1 MRKVVNMKRM
11 SSKKLVIFILCMLA
25 VIGGT
30 TAAVFSVSRSE
41 SSNKA
46 EITKSSSGETS
57 VSAWKVDD
65 SAAHAKA
72 LYKCA
77 VSDVGDTASV
87 VDLLEAMKLESVSG
101 PYTAEISSKDGQEV
115 LTLTLSDEISK
126 KDQKVFNNNMKLCA
140 QQMLVL
146 IPGVQ
151 AVEWMYPVKSD
162 SADAEQTTVSLD
174 VDGAK
179 EGLSHDI
186 RSYGKSAKA
195 VQKLLTEQTGS

>member
-1 MRKVVNMKRM
+1 MKRM

-41 SSNKA
+41 SKDKA
-46 EITKSSSGETS
+46 EITENSSGETS

-162 SADAEQTTVSLD
+162 SAEAEQTTVSLD
-174 VDGAK
+174 ADGAK

-186 RSYGKSAKA
+186 RDYGKSAKA
-195 VQKLLTEQTGS
+195 VQKLLTEQAGS

>member
-1 MRKVVNMKRM
+1 MKRM

-41 SSNKA
+41 SKDKA
-46 EITKSSSGETS
+46 EITENSSGETS

-140 QQMLVL
+140 QQMLAL

-162 SADAEQTTVSLD
+162 SAEAEQTTVSLD
-174 VDGAK
+174 ADGAK

-186 RSYGKSAKA
+186 RDYGKSAKA
-195 VQKLLTEQTGS
+195 VQKLLTEQAGS

>member
-1 MRKVVNMKRM
+1 MKRM

-41 SSNKA
+41 SKDKA
-46 EITKSSSGETS
+46 EITENSSGETS

-65 SAAHAKA
+65 STAHAKA

-162 SADAEQTTVSLD
+162 SAEAEQTTVSLD

-195 VQKLLTEQTGS
+195 VQKLLTKQAGS

>member
-1 MRKVVNMKRM
+1 M
-11 SSKKLVIFILCMLA
+11 IFILCMLA

-41 SSNKA
+41 SKDKA

-162 SADAEQTTVSLD
+162 SAEAEQTTVSLD
-174 VDGAK
+174 VDGAT

>member
-1 MRKVVNMKRM
+1 MKHM
-11 SSKKLVIFILCMLA
+11 SSKKLVIFILCILA

-41 SSNKA
+41 AAGKA
-46 EITKSSSGETS
+46 EITENSSGETS
-57 VSAWKVDD
+57 VSAWTVDD

-87 VDLLEAMKLESVSG
+87 VDLLEAMKLTDVSG
-101 PYTAEISSKDGQEV
+101 EYTAEISSKDGQEV
-115 LTLTLSDEISK
+115 LALTLSDEISK

-140 QQMLVL
+140 QQMLAL

-151 AVEWMYPVKSD
+151 AVEWTYPVKSD
-162 SADAEQTTVSLD
+162 GAEAEQTTVSLD

-186 RSYGKSAKA
+186 RSYGKSAKT
-195 VQKLLTEQTGS
+195 VQKLLQEQNGN

>member
-1 MRKVVNMKRM
+1 MKRM

-30 TAAVFSVSRSE
+30 TVAVFSVSRSE
-41 SSNKA
+41 SKDKA
-46 EITKSSSGETS
+46 EITENSSGETS

-140 QQMLVL
+140 QQMLAL

-151 AVEWMYPVKSD
+151 AVEWTYSIESD
-162 SADAEQTTVSLD
+162 SAEAEQATVSLD

-195 VQKLLTEQTGS
+195 VHKLLREQADS